1 MLKNSKA
8 IIFDMDG
15 VITDTMPYHAR
26 AWVKIFHK
34 NGIMASKFEVYKRE
48 GERGVD
54 SIAKVAKDFGVVV
67 TKKQCEQMIK
77 EKEDLF
83 KKIVKKRFI
92 TGARSLLKF
101 LVAKGVKVAL
111 VTGTARNEVKK
122 VLPQHIYQLFD
133 VMITGDDVKKGKPH
147 PEPYLKAIK
156 SLKIKKTE
164 AIVIENAPYGIESAN
179 RAGLKC
185 LAIETSLPRKYLK
198 KAFKIFKTHQDLK
211 KYLNFKN

>member
-1 MLKNSKA
+1 MLDNLKA

-26 AWVKIFHK
+26 AWVKIFHQ

-67 TKKQCEQMIK
+67 SKSQCQQMIK
-77 EKEDLF
+77 EKEALF
-83 KKIVKKRFI
+83 KKIVKRKFI
-92 TGARSLLKF
+92 LGARSLLKE
-101 LVAKGVKVAL
+101 VVKRKLSIAL

-122 VLPQHIYQLFD
+122 ILPQHIYQLFD
-133 VMITGDDVKKGKPH
+133 VMITGDDVKRGKPH

-156 SLKIKKTE
+156 ALKVKKSQ
-164 AIVIENAPYGIESAN
+164 AIVIENAPYGIESSL

-185 LAIETSLPRKYLK
+185 FAVETSLPKKYLT
-198 KAFKIFKTHQDLK
+198 KAHKIFKTHQELK
-211 KYLNFKN
+211 KYLKI